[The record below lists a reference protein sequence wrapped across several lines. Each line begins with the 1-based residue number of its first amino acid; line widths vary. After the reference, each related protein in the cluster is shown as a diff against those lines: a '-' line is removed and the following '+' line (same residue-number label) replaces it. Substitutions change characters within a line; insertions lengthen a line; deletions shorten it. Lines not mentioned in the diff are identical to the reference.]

1 MNILNQK
8 VDGKHLVLT
17 YRIGSNV
24 IPGFT
29 TEKEIKVLTIE
40 SQVADELKS
49 TIKDILQKEQ
59 EFLKLEKET
68 KTTDK

>member
-8 VDGKHLVLT
+8 VDGKNLVLT

-29 TEKEIKVLTIE
+29 TEKEIKVLRIE
-40 SQVADELKS
+40 HQVEEELKS
-49 TIKDILQKEQ
+49 TIKEILDQ
-59 EFLKLEKET
+59 EKEYL
-68 KTTDK
+68 KKQNKSE